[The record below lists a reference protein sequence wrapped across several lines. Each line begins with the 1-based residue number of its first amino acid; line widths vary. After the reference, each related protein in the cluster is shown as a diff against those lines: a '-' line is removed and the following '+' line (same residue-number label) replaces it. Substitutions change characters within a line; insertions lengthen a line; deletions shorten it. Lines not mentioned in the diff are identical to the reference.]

1 MHDRIILDSSMAT
14 AVKKRTAS
22 QKPDTPPVDDAT
34 PEGKDGLGSP
44 EKVEMAILNGIQR
57 GQYVPGQHLV
67 EIELTRNLGV
77 SRGSLRE
84 GFRRLASRGVITIT
98 RHRGAYISKLSRAE
112 LDDLLSV
119 LEVLCCL
126 AASQAAE
133 RCGTPSMRKK
143 MEQLLR
149 RIEAYDVNAGIH
161 DFLELRHDFYNTLIG
176 VSGNS
181 ELERIV
187 PLARADLYRL
197 QIYSSLRSYPNNDYL
212 IDYVDIVREVIDQKP
227 VAAAKLIQRHF
238 KRSRKIADTVPKTAF
253 NA

>member
-1 MHDRIILDSSMAT
+1 MTT
-14 AVKKRTAS
+14 AAKKRNVP
-22 QKPDTPPVDDAT
+22 QKPDLAPVNDTA
-34 PEGKDGLGSP
+34 PEGKDGMGSP
-44 EKVEMAILNGIQR
+44 EKVEMAILSGIQR

-67 EIELTRNLGV
+67 EIELTRSLGV

-133 RCGTPSMRKK
+133 RCSAPAMRKK
-143 MEQLLR
+143 MEQLIR
-149 RIEAYDVNAGIH
+149 RIESYDVNAGIH
-161 DFLELRHDFYNTLIG
+161 DFLELRHDFYSTLIA

-197 QIYSSLRSYPNNDYL
+197 QIYSSLRSYPNSDYL
-212 IDYVDIVREVIDQKP
+212 VDYIDIAKEVIAQKP
-227 VAAAKLIQRHF
+227 SAAAKLIERHF